1 MQFSERESRIT
12 KGKVLSKEIVLSK
25 ERSLIERERTNFK
38 RVWSR
43 RKNCIKRRIVEKKRL
58 KGRTE

>member
-25 ERSLIERERTNFK
+25 ERSLIEREGSNFK

-43 RKNCIKRRIVEKKRL
+43 RKNCIKRRIVEKKV
-58 KGRTE
+58 